1 MDNKRTKYII
11 KAGLIA
17 AIYVVLTVVMGETS
31 YGPIQFRI
39 SEALTILPFFEPAAI
54 PGLFVGCFFANIFS
68 GFGFVDIFFG
78 SLITLLAA
86 YLTYKMPNKYLAVL
100 PPIILN
106 AFLVAI
112 WVKNLMNFPYI
123 VTVGTIGFGEFV
135 TAGILGVAFGSVYEK
150 VTKNNFH

>member
-17 AIYVVLTVVMGETS
+17 TIYVVLTVVMGETS

-39 SEALTILPFFEPAAI
+39 SEAMTILPFFEPAAI
-54 PGLFVGCFFANIFS
+54 PGLFVGCFLANIFS

-135 TAGILGVAFGSVYEK
+135 TAGILGVGFGSVYEK

>member
-39 SEALTILPFFEPAAI
+39 SEAMTILPFFEPAAI

-150 VTKNNFH
+150 VTKDNFH